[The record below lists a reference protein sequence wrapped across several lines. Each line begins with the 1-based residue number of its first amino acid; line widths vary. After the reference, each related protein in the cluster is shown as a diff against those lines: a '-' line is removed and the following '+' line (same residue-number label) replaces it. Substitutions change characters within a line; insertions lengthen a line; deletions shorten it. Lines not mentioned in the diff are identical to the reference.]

1 MPIHQI
7 PTDFEIND
15 VPRYVNLKGLEYE
28 IATMHQLHDQEQSS
42 LLVVYREK
50 R

>member
-7 PTDFEIND
+7 PTEFEIND
-15 VPRYVNLKGLEYE
+15 FPRYVDVEGMQYE
-28 IATMHQLHDQEQSS
+28 IANMHRLRDQEQSS